1 LERISELVLRDVQQ
15 GSYLKKNRKYEG
27 TDFEFVKRNI
37 ENVSRLIKMQGN
49 AAKMSPAMRD
59 GTDPE
64 SEAHYMYDEQNR
76 GMEHTENENETATE
90 DMSMSVQRQA
100 EPNYRSGNKAVN
112 SRGQFLLT
120 SPKGGEKAPRLTR
133 QSESAK

>member
-1 LERISELVLRDVQQ
+1 
-15 GSYLKKNRKYEG
+15 
-27 TDFEFVKRNI
+27 
-37 ENVSRLIKMQGN
+37 MQGN
-49 AAKMSPAMRD
+49 AAKMSPVMRD

-76 GMEHTENENETATE
+76 GQEHTENENETE

-100 EPNYRSGNKAVN
+100 ESNYRSGNKAVN
-112 SRGQFLLT
+112 SKGQFLLT
-120 SPKGGEKAPRLTR
+120 SPKGGEKAPRLNR